1 MNWQSA
7 IPWQGS
13 ARETWT
19 RIAHESLYSP
29 GAILSR
35 DMDLLARV
43 PYQFRSPRM
52 LQFVARG
59 QTGHSNMLI
68 GVKMLYAK
76 LRKVIITFVLSVCL
90 SVLRMEH
97 LGSYWTDFRE
107 ILVLENCSKVCRE
120 NPSFMKM

>member
-7 IPWQGS
+7 IPWQVS

-19 RIAHESLYSP
+19 RIARESLHSP

-35 DMDLLARV
+35 DRDLLKRV
-43 PYQFRSPRM
+43 PYQLRSPRT
-52 LQFVARG
+52 LQFVARA

-76 LRKVIITFVLSVCL
+76 LRKVIITFVMSVCL
-90 SVLRMEH
+90 S
-97 LGSYWTDFRE
+97 YA
-107 ILVLENCSKVCRE
+107 
-120 NPSFMKM
+120 